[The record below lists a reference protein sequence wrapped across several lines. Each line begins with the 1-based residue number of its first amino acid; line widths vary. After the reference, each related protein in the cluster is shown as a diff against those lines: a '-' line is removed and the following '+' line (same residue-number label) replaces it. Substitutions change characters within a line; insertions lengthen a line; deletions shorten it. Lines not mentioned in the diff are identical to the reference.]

1 MSEKEKEVSL
11 GKLFVYEFVKAGAW
25 GIVFLIV
32 MMMFVNTIKDELKE
46 GIAYGVD
53 RLVMDVAT
61 AGSNPKTVE
70 TIKGIIQQSLDYSLQ
85 KASTEAKGIL
95 SDTSI
100 EIKFNQTPKA
110 QTPEN
115 KNLSQ

>member
-25 GIVFLIV
+25 GIVFIIAMVMLI
-32 MMMFVNTIKDELKE
+32 NTFKAELKQ

-100 EIKFNQTPKA
+100 EIKFNQTPKEQVPA
-110 QTPEN
+110 N
-115 KNLSQ
+115 KNIQP

>member
-32 MMMFVNTIKDELKE
+32 MGMLVNTLKDELKE

-61 AGSNPKTVE
+61 TGSNPKAIE
-70 TIKGIIQQSLDYSLQ
+70 KIKEIIQESLDYSLQ
-85 KASTEAKGIL
+85 KATSEAKGIL

>member
-1 MSEKEKEVSL
+1 MSEREKEVSL

-32 MMMFVNTIKDELKE
+32 MGMLVNTLKDELKE

-53 RLVMDVAT
+53 RLVMDVST

-85 KASTEAKGIL
+85 KATSEAKGIL
-95 SDTSI
+95 NDTSI
-100 EIKFNQTPKA
+100 EIKFNQTPKEKP
-110 QTPEN
+110 TGN
-115 KNLSQ
+115 KNE